1 MGRKSG
7 SGKPQLEEKA
17 RQASKL
23 TEIREAL
30 INAGC
35 NSTDK
40 QAAAMGVRRSTAWA
54 VLNRNKRVGPSANII
69 KRILSSPK
77 LPPVARRKVEEFVEE
92 RISGLYGHS
101 AWSHDHFRASPQPTS
116 KLKQK
121 QLHARWTVN

>member
-1 MGRKSG
+1 MASTEPGGKMGRKSG
-7 SGKPQLEEKA
+7 SGKPQLEAKA

-23 TEIREAL
+23 TEIREA
-30 INAGC
+30 
-35 NSTDK
+35 
-40 QAAAMGVRRSTAWA
+40 
-54 VLNRNKRVGPSANII
+54 VGPSANII